1 MTTGRF
7 LVVAAVTLGA
17 GAVLLALGGFL
28 DEPWL
33 AVAGAACIGLTLLAR
48 TVWTWSGSPRA
59 FAAFVLAIA
68 AVVLVAFVAQRV
80 AG

>member
-1 MTTGRF
+1 MTTSRF

-33 AVAGAACIGLTLLAR
+33 AVAGAACIGLAFLAR
-48 TVWTWSGSPRA
+48 TVWTWSDSPRA
-59 FAAFVLAIA
+59 FAAYALAIGL
-68 AVVLVAFVAQRV
+68 VVVAAFVAQEV
-80 AG
+80 FG